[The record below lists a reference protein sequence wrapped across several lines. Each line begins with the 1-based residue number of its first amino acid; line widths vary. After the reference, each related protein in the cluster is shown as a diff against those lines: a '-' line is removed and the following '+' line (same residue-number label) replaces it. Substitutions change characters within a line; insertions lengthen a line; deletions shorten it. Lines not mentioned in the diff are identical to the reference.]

1 MADQKLRVD
10 LLLNSKGFSKGLTT
24 ASSRLR
30 AFGSKISSVGKSL
43 SLRITAPMVLA
54 GGQAI
59 RMAAQFDKS
68 MTQIKTLVGVAG
80 SEVDSMGLKVKQ
92 LASTTG
98 VNAAAAAE
106 ALFFVTSAGLRGS
119 EAMDVLE
126 QSLKASALGLGE
138 TKTVA
143 DLATSAMNAYG
154 SETLGASD
162 ATDVLV
168 SAVREGKLESTEL
181 SGAMGAVLHM
191 ASKWAL
197 SFMKWE
203 QRLQLCLELELMQ
216 LLPQLSLTVY

>member
-1 MADQKLRVD
+1 M
-10 LLLNSKGFSKGLTT
+10 
-24 ASSRLR
+24 
-30 AFGSKISSVGKSL
+30 

-80 SEVDSMGLKVKQ
+80 SQVDSMGLKVKQ

-154 SETLGASD
+154 SESLGASD

-181 SGAMGAVLHM
+181 SGAMGAVLPM
-191 ASKWAL
+191 AS
-197 SFMKWE
+197 
-203 QRLQLCLELELMQ
+203 
-216 LLPQLSLTVY
+216 PDPTNVT